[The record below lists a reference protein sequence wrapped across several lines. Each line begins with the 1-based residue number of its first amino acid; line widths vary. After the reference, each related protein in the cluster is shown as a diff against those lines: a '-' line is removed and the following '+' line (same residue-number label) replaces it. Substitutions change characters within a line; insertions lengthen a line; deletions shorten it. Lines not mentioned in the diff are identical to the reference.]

1 MFTVWQNMLFMHI
14 WAQCANWW
22 TVTLSKF
29 CQWKEYKLLFWKIN
43 FPRNSLF
50 FCITFLCFDN
60 LCFDIFILLES
71 VVYLRYE
78 IRPFQYIIL
87 IHNVRISV
95 TYSKSLFSS
104 EGPKEVCYKNVL
116 CFLKRSKCPQ
126 KIQHLLV
133 PSEFLRFPQVT
144 LYLPNFSEH
153 KKNHESILLATQNCF
168 NQYNIYS
175 CATRTIFC

>member
-1 MFTVWQNMLFMHI
+1 M
-14 WAQCANWW
+14 
-22 TVTLSKF
+22 
-29 CQWKEYKLLFWKIN
+29 
-43 FPRNSLF
+43 
-50 FCITFLCFDN
+50 
-60 LCFDIFILLES
+60 
-71 VVYLRYE
+71 
-78 IRPFQYIIL
+78 
-87 IHNVRISV
+87 

-175 CATRTIFC
+175 CATRTIFCQHVFLFCATLNMFSRHSVFGLSVFSVMSVCFHSRQLHDQS